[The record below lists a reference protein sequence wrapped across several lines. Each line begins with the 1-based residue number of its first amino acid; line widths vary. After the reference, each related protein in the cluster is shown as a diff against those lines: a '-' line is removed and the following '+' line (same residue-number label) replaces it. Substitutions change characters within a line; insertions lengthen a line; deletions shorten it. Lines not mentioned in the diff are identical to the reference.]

1 MHTELLQTFVVV
13 VRTGSMTAAALELG
27 VVQSTVSGHLR
38 SLERQFGVKLLDRH
52 PHGVSPTE
60 AGRRLAPI
68 AQDLL
73 DTQARMLSEVVSRD
87 PHPSG
92 RVGVAAPESLC
103 AYRLAAL
110 IPALRSVAPDVS
122 LRFSPATT
130 GVALDAVRAGTVE
143 IALVMEAELAA
154 TDVRVERLG
163 GEDLACLAAPGM
175 AAELGPSL
183 SWQTLA
189 SHETVLLEDGCS
201 YTDATA
207 ARLLAAGQSSARR
220 THFGSIEAAKHCAI
234 AGLGWTVL
242 PRVAAERE
250 LATGSLVELDAPLP
264 PMPSIY
270 VVTNPHRTPTA
281 AMVTVL
287 RDIRSVW
294 R

>member
-60 AGRRLAPI
+60 AGRRL

-189 SHETVLLEDGCS
+189 AAATQTRPPPGSWRLANLLHGALTSAASRPPSTVRSPASDGP
-201 YTDATA
+201 
-207 ARLLAAGQSSARR
+207 SSR
-220 THFGSIEAAKHCAI
+220 
-234 AGLGWTVL
+234 
-242 PRVAAERE
+242 
-250 LATGSLVELDAPLP
+250 
-264 PMPSIY
+264 
-270 VVTNPHRTPTA
+270 
-281 AMVTVL
+281 
-287 RDIRSVW
+287 VW
-294 R
+294 RPSVNSPPVPWWNWTLPSPRCRRSMW